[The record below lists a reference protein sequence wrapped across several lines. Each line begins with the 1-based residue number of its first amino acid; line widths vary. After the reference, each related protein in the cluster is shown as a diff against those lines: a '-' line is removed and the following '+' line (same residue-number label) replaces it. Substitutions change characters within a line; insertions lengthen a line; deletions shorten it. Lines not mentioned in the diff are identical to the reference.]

1 MEPPSQRGAC
11 PTVTNTADHLS
22 LIVTSE
28 APSAIGPYSQGI
40 VYGDLVFT
48 AGQIPLDPESM
59 TIVDG
64 GIEEQAERVM
74 ANLAGVVTAA
84 GSSLSQVIKTTCFL
98 ADLADFPTFNAV
110 YARWFGDHKPA
121 RSTVQVAKLPL
132 GVLVEVECIARRA
145 E

>member
-1 MEPPSQRGAC
+1 VS
-11 PTVTNTADHLS
+11 NTTDHLS
-22 LIVTSE
+22 LIVTSD

-40 VYGDLVFT
+40 VYGDLIFT

-59 TIVDG
+59 TVVDG

-84 GSSLSQVIKTTCFL
+84 GSSLGQVIKTTCFL
-98 ADLADFPTFNAV
+98 ADLGDFPTFNAV

-132 GVLVEVECIARRA
+132 GVLVEVECIARRG